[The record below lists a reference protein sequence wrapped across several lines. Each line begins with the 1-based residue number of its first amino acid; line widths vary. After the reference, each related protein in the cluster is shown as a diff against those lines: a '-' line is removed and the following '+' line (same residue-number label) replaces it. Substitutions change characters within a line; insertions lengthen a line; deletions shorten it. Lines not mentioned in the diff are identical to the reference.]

1 MANHLI
7 SWRWSL
13 CGKSFVLPF
22 QHDCVRH
29 LYRNSIVYDYWFDGT
44 SCHAYEQSKRTI
56 EVGYID
62 HTQALS
68 VLLRVHRIMR
78 VINMIPSYQLLSFLA
93 VCFPNTYLYLQ
104 GFTEVFQGIALYAFL
119 MLLCDFLAP
128 TEQSKV
134 EFFSS
139 VETNRQWQPK
149 KKRNGLVFLKV
160 RNFDKLQYENT
171 E

>member
-1 MANHLI
+1 
-7 SWRWSL
+7 
-13 CGKSFVLPF
+13 
-22 QHDCVRH
+22 
-29 LYRNSIVYDYWFDGT
+29 
-44 SCHAYEQSKRTI
+44 
-56 EVGYID
+56 
-62 HTQALS
+62 
-68 VLLRVHRIMR
+68 
-78 VINMIPSYQLLSFLA
+78 MIPSYQLLSFLA